1 MASLVRPDNS
11 RIELPRISFEQET
24 NTFVLSDEKD
34 DLQYPFR
41 YALTVEP
48 DDDTYRIFT
57 LYRKDVRNED
67 IYQVVDRD
75 IDQRIGWI
83 FPVAALTSTEHSH
96 SSNQHFLKVAFKAFE
111 LLLKEIEIPE
121 TEESEDYY
129 NTLEFLH
136 PDTVILCLSNTVIE
150 AHLPEFAIEK
160 FYPNLYRFGFTVKP
174 TSSPSE
180 YCSEIVT
187 TVGLRETCKS
197 LVSEPFLVELFRD
210 LIYELHPLIRFHV
223 LYQVVEICLDKIL
236 LKELESLVQ
245 GVKEKNIYGREIRT
259 KFENFEAEKKRINKL
274 FNEYYQHQNDA
285 IKADLESASRSFLA
299 SIGRKIEDNLGLA
312 DIFYLVRNAIV
323 HDYRN
328 TGAGREHLLAINE
341 ILPHFLCDLI
351 VHYNEETP
359 TRDDSVAVQE
369 PIGQAIVEAA
379 PPVAAPV
386 EDLHV
391 EEGLAEAV
399 TEGATVDDGSG
410 APE

>member
-129 NTLEFLH
+129 N
-136 PDTVILCLSNTVIE
+136 
-150 AHLPEFAIEK
+150 
-160 FYPNLYRFGFTVKP
+160 
-174 TSSPSE
+174 
-180 YCSEIVT
+180 
-187 TVGLRETCKS
+187 
-197 LVSEPFLVELFRD
+197 
-210 LIYELHPLIRFHV
+210 
-223 LYQVVEICLDKIL
+223 
-236 LKELESLVQ
+236 
-245 GVKEKNIYGREIRT
+245 
-259 KFENFEAEKKRINKL
+259 
-274 FNEYYQHQNDA
+274 
-285 IKADLESASRSFLA
+285 
-299 SIGRKIEDNLGLA
+299 
-312 DIFYLVRNAIV
+312 
-323 HDYRN
+323 
-328 TGAGREHLLAINE
+328 
-341 ILPHFLCDLI
+341 
-351 VHYNEETP
+351 
-359 TRDDSVAVQE
+359 
-369 PIGQAIVEAA
+369 
-379 PPVAAPV
+379 
-386 EDLHV
+386 
-391 EEGLAEAV
+391 
-399 TEGATVDDGSG
+399 
-410 APE
+410 